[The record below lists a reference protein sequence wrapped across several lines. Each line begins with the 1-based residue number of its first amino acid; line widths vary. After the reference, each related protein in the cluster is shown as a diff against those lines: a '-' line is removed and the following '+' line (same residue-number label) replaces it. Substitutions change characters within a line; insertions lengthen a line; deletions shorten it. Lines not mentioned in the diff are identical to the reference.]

1 MTILSIGKLL
11 WSIILFLI
19 GVIGIFYTII
29 VFIIFIQMIYSWIRA
44 NIEHSLEDK
53 SADITVENLLC
64 MIIILVVMGFI
75 SVSALTTSI
84 DIENGFL
91 KTIIGA
97 ISNG

>member
-19 GVIGIFYTII
+19 GVIGIFYTIM

-53 SADITVENLLC
+53 SADITVGNLVC
-64 MIIILVVMGFI
+64 MIIILTVMGFI

>member
-1 MTILSIGKLL
+1 MSILSIGKLL
-11 WSIILFLI
+11 WFIILFLI
-19 GVIGIFYTII
+19 GVIGVFYTIM

-53 SADITVENLLC
+53 GANITVGNLVC
-64 MIIILVVMGFI
+64 MIIILAVMGFI
-75 SVSALTTSI
+75 SVTTLTTSI

-97 ISNG
+97 ISHG